1 MITRL
6 EVDGVPA
13 LLAPAD
19 GPMHAGLVFRVG
31 TADETLPRRG
41 LTRLV
46 EHLVTDEPGS
56 TGAEHTY
63 FHTRGTPG
71 EIADYLSTVCAAL
84 RNPPADR
91 IAEVRDR
98 IAHTRERDPLPM
110 WRYGARAYGVA
121 SYPEW
126 ALPGLTDEQVRE
138 WIAGYFT
145 RANAALWV
153 AGDTI
158 PDGLRL
164 DLPDGTRRPAPTSVT
179 VLPATP
185 AWFTGPDGAVGWD
198 SVVRRD
204 AAAAVFATVLERRL
218 QDELCDRAAVADRA
232 RTEYEPRADG
242 TARVLATV
250 EPTTGRADGA
260 LGGLVDVLAALRAG
274 RIDPDEVG
282 AVVKLTGEGLRDA
295 ECRGAR
301 LPGQAF
307 NLLAGRPVQTLDE
320 ALAEVRAV
328 TADDVA
334 GVAAVA
340 YGSGLLMVPGGGG
353 ADWAGYTAAP
363 TMSETVL
370 EGRTHRGRG
379 DRNLRLIS
387 GARGISVVEGDVV
400 GTVRYDTCAAVLAWP
415 DGARQ
420 LIGEDAVMARVEPT
434 LYRDAEQVVRDVD
447 EWIPARLRIDMPPR
461 DRDRIPQ
468 PRPATDRVEPAADSR
483 RPLITLIAAGMATLF
498 VVAGGLGVLTMM
510 LTQRPGDT
518 GLLAGLGEYGLVAAA
533 SILFGTF
540 AGRIA
545 VDAAVELR
553 RQQAERRA
561 ARPD

>member
-13 LLAPAD
+13 LCAPAD

-31 TADETLPRRG
+31 TADETVPVRG
-41 LTRLV
+41 ITRLI
-46 EHLVTDEPGS
+46 EHLVADVPGS
-56 TGAEHTY
+56 TGPEHTY
-63 FHTRGTPG
+63 FHTRGTPT
-71 EIADYLSTVCAAL
+71 EIAAFLSGVCTAL
-84 RNPPADR
+84 RNPPAER
-91 IAEVRDR
+91 IAAARQRMTSVRD
-98 IAHTRERDPLPM
+98 RDPLPM
-110 WRYGARAYGVA
+110 WRYGARSHGVA

-126 ALPGLTDEQVRE
+126 ALSGLTDDQVRD
-138 WIAGYFT
+138 WITRWFT

-153 AGDTI
+153 AGDDL
-158 PDGLRL
+158 PEGLAL
-164 DLPDGTRRPAPTSVT
+164 DLPDGVRQPAPTAVT

-185 AWFTGPDGAVGWD
+185 AWFAGSDGTAAWD
-198 SVVRRD
+198 TVVRRD
-204 AAAAVFATVLERRL
+204 AGAAVFATVLERRL
-218 QDELCDRAAVADRA
+218 QHELRDRAGVAETA

-242 TARVLATV
+242 TARILALA
-250 EPTTGRADGA
+250 EAAAGRSDGT

-274 RIDPDEVG
+274 RIDADEVG
-282 AVVKLTGEGLRDA
+282 TVVKHTSEGLRDA

-307 NLLAGRPVQTLDE
+307 NLLAGRAVQTLDE

-328 TADDVA
+328 TAED
-334 GVAAVA
+334 VAAVA
-340 YGSGLLMVPGGGG
+340 AAGYDAGLLMTPGTGG

-363 TMSETVL
+363 TMSEAVL
-370 EGRTHRGRG
+370 DGRTHRGRG

-387 GARGISVVEGDVV
+387 GAQGISVVEGDVV
-400 GTVRYDTCAAVLAWP
+400 GTVRYDACAAVLAWP

-434 LYRDAEQVVRDVD
+434 LYRDAEQVVHDVD
-447 EWIPARLRIDMPPR
+447 QWIPARLRIDMPPR

-468 PRPATDRVEPAADSR
+468 PRPAAEIPEAEVDSR
-483 RPLITLIAAGMATLF
+483 RPLITLLIAGMATLF

-510 LTQRPGDT
+510 LTQGPT
-518 GLLAGLGEYGLVAAA
+518 EAGLFGGLGEYGLVASA
-533 SILFGTF
+533 SILFGIF

-545 VDAAVELR
+545 VDAAAELR
-553 RQQAERRA
+553 RQQADRIDRN
-561 ARPD
+561 P

>member
-13 LLAPAD
+13 LRAPAD

-31 TADETLPRRG
+31 TADETLPVRG
-41 LTRLV
+41 ITRLI
-46 EHLVTDEPGS
+46 EHLVTDAPGS
-56 TGAEHTY
+56 TGPEHTY
-63 FHTRGTPG
+63 FHTRGTPT
-71 EIADYLSTVCAAL
+71 EITEFLSGVCTAL

-91 IAEVRDR
+91 IAVARQRIAAVRD
-98 IAHTRERDPLPM
+98 RDPLPM
-110 WRYGARAYGVA
+110 WRYGARSYGVA

-126 ALPGLTDEQVRE
+126 ALPGLTDDQVRE
-138 WIAGYFT
+138 WITRWFT

-153 AGDTI
+153 AGDDL
-158 PDGLRL
+158 PEGLHL
-164 DLPDGTRRPAPTSVT
+164 DLPDGVRQPAPAAVT

-185 AWFTGPDGAVGWD
+185 AWFTGRPDGTVGWD
-198 SVVRRD
+198 TVVRRD
-204 AAAAVFATVLERRL
+204 AGAAVFATVLERRL
-218 QDELCDRAAVADRA
+218 QHELCDRAGVAETA

-242 TARVLATV
+242 TARILAV
-250 EPTTGRADGA
+250 AEAVPGRSDGA

-274 RIDPDEVG
+274 RIDAEEVG
-282 AVVKLTGEGLRDA
+282 TVVKHTSEGLRDA
-295 ECRGAR
+295 ESRGAR

-307 NLLAGRPVQTLDE
+307 NLLAGRAVQTLDE
-320 ALAEVRAV
+320 ALAEVRTVTVEDV
-328 TADDVA
+328 TA
-334 GVAAVA
+334 VAAA
-340 YGSGLLMVPGGGG
+340 GYDAGLLMTPGTGG

-370 EGRTHRGRG
+370 DGRTHRGRG

-387 GARGISVVEGDVV
+387 GAQGISVVEGEVV
-400 GTVRYDTCAAVLAWP
+400 GTVRYDACAAVLAWP

-434 LYRDAEQVVRDVD
+434 LYRDAEQVVHDVD
-447 EWIPARLRIDMPPR
+447 QWTPARLRIDMPSR

-468 PRPATDRVEPAADSR
+468 PQPAVETQEPAAGGR
-483 RPLITLIAAGMATLF
+483 RPLLTLLIAGMATLF

-510 LTQRPGDT
+510 LTQGPDE
-518 GLLAGLGEYGLVAAA
+518 AGLFGGIGEYGLVASA
-533 SILFGTF
+533 SVLFGIF

-545 VDAAVELR
+545 VDAAADLR
-553 RQQAERRA
+553 RQHTQRIGRN
-561 ARPD
+561 P